1 MMEHILTAY
10 RSALLGLVAAA
21 AIAFAAQA
29 VEINGAGATFPYPIY
44 AKWAEAYA
52 AKTGLKMNYQSIG
65 SGGGIKQITAKT
77 VDFGASDMPLKPA
90 DLEKEGL
97 TQFPMVMGGVVPV
110 VNLEGIKP
118 GQLKLDGKVL
128 ADIYLGK
135 LTKWNDPAIA
145 GLNSGL
151 KLPDQAIAPVY
162 RSDGSGTTF
171 IFTHYLSEVSPEW
184 KEKIG
189 ENTSV
194 QFPSGIGGKGNEGV
208 SAMASRTGGAI
219 GYVEYAYANQNKLT
233 HALLRNKEGQF
244 VTPESST
251 FQSAAANADWTK
263 VQDFNLL
270 LTNQPGKD
278 SWPITG
284 ATFILMHKQQS
295 KPEVARE
302 AINFFDWCYRNGAQM
317 AEALD
322 YVPMPESVIKMVEQS
337 WQQIKGVDGK
347 PVWSGPPS

>member
-21 AIAFAAQA
+21 AIAFGAQA

-90 DLEKEGL
+90 DLEKDGL
-97 TQFPMVMGGVVPV
+97 IQFPMVMGGVVPV

-118 GQLKLDGKVL
+118 GQLKLDGKAL
-128 ADIYLGK
+128 SDIYLGK
-135 LTKWNDPAIA
+135 VNKWNDPEIA
-145 GLNSGL
+145 ALNSGL

-208 SAMASRTGGAI
+208 SAMASRTAGAI
-219 GYVEYAYANQNKLT
+219 GYVEYAYAKQNKLT
-233 HALLRNKEGQF
+233 YALLRNKDGQF

-347 PVWSGPPS
+347 PVW

>member
-1 MMEHILTAY
+1 VIAFRTTLFGM
-10 RSALLGLVAAA
+10 VAAA
-21 AIAFAAQA
+21 AIGFGAHAA
-29 VEINGAGATFPYPIY
+29 EISGAGATFPYPIY
-44 AKWAEAYA
+44 AKWADAYN

-110 VNLEGIKP
+110 VNLEGIQP
-118 GQLKLDGKVL
+118 GQLKLDGKIL
-128 ADIYLGK
+128 SDIYLGK
-135 LTKWNDPAIA
+135 ITKWNDPAIA
-145 GLNSGL
+145 SLNAGL

-184 KEKIG
+184 KEKVG

-194 QFPSGIGGKGNEGV
+194 QFPTGIGGKGNEGV
-208 SAMASRTGGAI
+208 SAMASRTAGAI
-219 GYVEYAYANQNKLT
+219 GYVEYAYAKQNKLT
-233 HALLRNKEGQF
+233 YAQLRNKDGQF
-244 VTPESST
+244 VTPESRT

-302 AINFFDWCYRNGAQM
+302 AINFFDWAYRNGTQM
-317 AEALD
+317 AEQLD
-322 YVPMPESVIKMVEQS
+322 YVSMPESVIKMVEQS
-337 WQQIKGVDGK
+337 WQQIKGPDGK
-347 PVWSGPPS
+347 PVWSGRPS